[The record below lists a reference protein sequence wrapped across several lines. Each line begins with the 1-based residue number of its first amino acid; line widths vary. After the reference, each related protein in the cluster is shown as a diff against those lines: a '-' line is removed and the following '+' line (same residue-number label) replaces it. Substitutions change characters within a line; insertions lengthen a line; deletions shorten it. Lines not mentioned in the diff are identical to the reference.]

1 MNASTKQVA
10 PDLLT
15 LMVIKGGLEQVADE
29 MDATLFRTSL
39 STVIS
44 EGHDASHGIY
54 HPQTGETVVQGKLGL
69 PVFVGTMQA
78 AVRAVIDKYGDDLEP
93 GDTILFNDPYAG
105 GTHLQDTKVVR
116 PVFANGERFCF
127 LASDAHLIDI
137 GGPVPGGFN
146 ASARSYFQEG
156 LFLGP
161 VHLARRDRVNQDIL
175 DLFGWNTRL
184 PDWTMA
190 DVLSQHQTLK
200 MGEARLQALLET
212 HGIETVRAATEELA
226 DRAERVMRSHITE
239 LPDGT
244 YRFSDYMDND
254 GQDAERTL
262 TITLAATV
270 EGDEL
275 TLDFSQSDPT
285 SAGPLNISRPTLDA
299 ACYVALK
306 HLFPDVIANAGCLRP
321 VNIVVPDGTLLT
333 AMPPAPVGGYL
344 EITTRVVDVIFGAI
358 GQAVPELSYAGSY
371 GSVNTLAISGRD
383 DAGESFVMFT
393 WFGGGLGA
401 SSRGDGLNHGP
412 GPIST
417 AVLQPVETLEARYP
431 LVFEEFALRPDS
443 AGRGRY
449 RGGLGSVY
457 SVRVDA
463 EEAEI
468 SIMGDRGRFPPH
480 ALANG
485 EPAALNSVEFHRTSG
500 AVERPEM
507 ISKCTATPVARGD
520 RVVIRSAGGG
530 GYGPPEERDP
540 EAIERDLRLGYITDW
555 AERS

>member
-1 MNASTKQVA
+1 MTTPLQRAA

-15 LMVIKGGLEQVADE
+15 LMVIKGALEQVADE

-69 PVFVGTMQA
+69 PVFVGTMQS
-78 AVRAVIDKYGDDLEP
+78 AVRAVIDKYGDTLEP

-116 PVFANGERFCF
+116 PVFVDGRRFCF

-146 ASARSYFQEG
+146 ASARNYWQEG

-161 VHLARRDRVNQDIL
+161 VHLSRGDVINDDIL
-175 DLFGWNTRL
+175 ALFGWNTRL
-184 PDWTMA
+184 PEWTMA
-190 DVLSQHQTLK
+190 DVLSQYQTLR
-200 MGEARLQALLET
+200 MGEARLLALVET
-212 HGIETVRAATEELA
+212 HGADVVQAATEELA
-226 DRAERVMRSHITE
+226 DRAERVMRSHIAE

-244 YRFSDYMDND
+244 YRFHDFLDND
-254 GQDAERTL
+254 GQVAERTL
-262 TITLAATV
+262 TITLEATV
-270 EGDEL
+270 SGDEL
-275 TLDFSQSDPT
+275 TLDFSGSDRT
-285 SAGPLNISRPTLDA
+285 SPGPLNISRPTLNA

-321 VNIVVPDGTLLT
+321 VEIVVPDGTLLT

-344 EITTRVVDVIFGAI
+344 EVTTRVVDVIFGAL

-383 DAGESFVMFT
+383 DADKPFVLFT

-401 SSRGDGLNHGP
+401 SARGDGLNHGP

-417 AVLQPVETLEARYP
+417 AVLQPVETLESRYP
-431 LVFEEFALRPDS
+431 IVFERFALRPDS
-443 AGRGRY
+443 CGRGRF
-449 RGGLGSVY
+449 RGGLGSEY
-457 SVRVDA
+457 SVRVEAD
-463 EEAEI
+463 EAEV

-480 ALANG
+480 ALAG
-485 EPAALNSVEFHRTSG
+485 GSPAALN
-500 AVERPEM
+500 AVEIQRSSGEIDRPEM
-507 ISKCTATPVARGD
+507 ISKWTAAPVARGD
-520 RVVIRSAGGG
+520 KVVIRSAGGG
-530 GYGPPEERDP
+530 GYGPPQERDP
-540 EAIERDLRLGYITDW
+540 AAIERDLRLGYLTGW
-555 AERS
+555 EERP